1 MEKKKLESFYYLN
14 FLIKEIKVK
23 IMTYIIKFTEHK
35 KNNNTGELKLF
46 FNNSNMKCTSRKE
59 IFESIPIID
68 EIRTRR
74 WNYYL
79 KDETIVCSNIR
90 IFEPVYKKIKN
101 GDKTSRIKIGMK
113 EFSIL
118 QYEITYCRNCGR
130 LLTDPISVARG
141 IGPECIKHLG
151 VNKLTNQYLDE
162 KIKNF
167 SEKIK
172 IICNVLDN
180 IKTKTKIIEII
191 KLNADVWMKEKS
203 DRESIGIYLLRR
215 FV

>member
-1 MEKKKLESFYYLN
+1 
-14 FLIKEIKVK
+14 
-23 IMTYIIKFTEHK
+23 MTYIIKFTEHK